1 MEKIKKQ
8 FILVKTKVY
17 HFIVTNGAEL
27 IVFSS
32 FVSLLFL
39 FSILLFFF
47 LKTIV
52 FYLCYVY
59 LSRIVLSLG
68 CDFNYV
74 FSKNRKKTWIKRE
87 KIVTAHVNI
96 DSNCVNYKTSEDFK
110 IEKLADKTTC
120 SKRVKMW
127 GQWLPLC
134 FNRNFEVDGC
144 PSKETLLGQSVFLMS
159 ATYILFP

>member
-74 FSKNRKKTWIKRE
+74 FFQEQKKNLNKKRE
-87 KIVTAHVNI
+87 
-96 DSNCVNYKTSEDFK
+96 NCHC
-110 IEKLADKTTC
+110 TC
-120 SKRVKMW
+120 
-127 GQWLPLC
+127 
-134 FNRNFEVDGC
+134 
-144 PSKETLLGQSVFLMS
+144 
-159 ATYILFP
+159 